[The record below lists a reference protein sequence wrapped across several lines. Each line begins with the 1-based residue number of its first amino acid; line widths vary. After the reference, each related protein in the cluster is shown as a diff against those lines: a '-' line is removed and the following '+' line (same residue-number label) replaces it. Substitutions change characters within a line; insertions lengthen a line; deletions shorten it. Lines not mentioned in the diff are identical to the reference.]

1 LNARLIGESCFSRT
15 LNFMAEY
22 LVKMADERGHVLQQV
37 ESGVSEQE
45 IKDRFAQQG
54 FMVYSVKSRR
64 GLLPMGGKGR
74 KKLLRADQFVIFN
87 QQFLT
92 LIKAG
97 LPIIKSLNILS
108 KRQKNANF
116 KAILENVQD
125 RVKSGS
131 LLSEAFEAQGATS
144 KIYTTTLLA
153 GERSGNLEEVLGRY
167 ITFQRITVSFRKKL
181 IASLWYPALLV
192 CALAVMLTFLLTY
205 VVPQF
210 ADLYSTLNAKL
221 PAITL
226 FMLAVGKG
234 IQNDY
239 YIILAGMAAL
249 ALLITFWVRSDQ
261 GSKMLDAIRYKLPL
275 FGDIW
280 MKYQIAMFSRTLSTL
295 LSGGLPLVP
304 SLETASHSINSFK
317 ISSNVEYAS
326 RRVREGRALS
336 FSLEETEFFPDMAV
350 EMVEVGE
357 STGALPAMLNS
368 VAEFYEEDVQ
378 NSLATAMQLIEPVIL
393 IFMGITV
400 AFVLLSLYMP
410 IFSLGA
416 QVQQ

>member
-1 LNARLIGESCFSRT
+1 
-15 LNFMAEY
+15 MAEF

-54 FMVYSVKSRR
+54 FLVYSVKSRT
-64 GLLPMGGKGR
+64 GLLSMGGPRR
-74 KKLLRADQFVIFN
+74 KKPIKPDVFIVFN

-97 LPIIKSLNILS
+97 LPIIKSLNILG
-108 KRQKNANF
+108 KRQKDPNF
-116 KAILENVQD
+116 KAILENVQE
-125 RVKSGS
+125 RVKSGE
-131 LLSEAFEAQGATS
+131 LLSEAFEAQGAITS

-167 ITFQRITVSFRKKL
+167 IAFQRIALSFRKKL
-181 IASLWYPALLV
+181 ISSLWYPALLL
-192 CALAVMLTFLLTY
+192 CALTVMLTFLMTY

-221 PAITL
+221 PTVTL
-226 FMLAVGKG
+226 FMLSIGRF
-234 IQNDY
+234 IQHSY
-239 YIILAGMAAL
+239 VFILLGILAVVVAGTL
-249 ALLITFWVRSDQ
+249 WVRSEQ
-261 GSKMLDAIRYKLPL
+261 GSKALDAIRYKLPL
-275 FGDIW
+275 FGTIW

-317 ISSNVEYAS
+317 ISSSVEHAS
-326 RRVREGRALS
+326 RRVREGRSLS
-336 FSLEETEFFPDMAV
+336 FSLEETQFFPDLAI

-357 STGALPAMLNS
+357 STGALPSMLNS

-378 NSLATAMQLIEPVIL
+378 NSLSTAMQLIEPVIL

-400 AFVLLSLYMP
+400 AFVLLSLYLP

>member
-1 LNARLIGESCFSRT
+1 MNARLIGESCFSCT

-45 IKDRFAQQG
+45 IKDRFALQG

-74 KKLLRADQFVIFN
+74 KKLLKADQFVIFN

-97 LPIIKSLNILS
+97 LPIIKSLHILS

-116 KAILENVQD
+116 KAILENVQE

-221 PAITL
+221 PAMTI
-226 FMLAVGKG
+226 FMLGIGRG
-234 IQNDY
+234 IQNYY
-239 YIILAGMAAL
+239 YIILAAIL
-249 ALLITFWVRSDQ
+249 ALGLMITLWVRSDK
-261 GSKMLDAIRYKLPL
+261 GSRILDAIRYKLPL

-336 FSLEETEFFPDMAV
+336 FSLEETGFFPDMAV

>member
-1 LNARLIGESCFSRT
+1 
-15 LNFMAEY
+15 
-22 LVKMADERGHVLQQV
+22 MADERGHVLQQV
-37 ESGVSEQE
+37 ESGVSEKE
-45 IKDRFAQQG
+45 IRDRFAQQG
-54 FMVYSVKSRR
+54 FLIYSVKNRR
-64 GLLPMGGKGR
+64 GVLPMGGGTR
-74 KKLLRADQFVIFN
+74 KKALKADQFVIFN

-97 LPIIKSLNILS
+97 LPILKSLNILS
-108 KRQKNANF
+108 KRQKNPYF
-116 KAILENVQD
+116 KAILDNVQE
-125 RVKSGS
+125 RVKSGE
-131 LLSEAFEAQGATS
+131 LLSAAFEAQGATS

-181 IASLWYPALLV
+181 ISSLWYPALLIT
-192 CALAVMLTFLLTY
+192 ALAVMLTFLMTY

-210 ADLYSTLNAKL
+210 ADLYQSLNAKL
-221 PAITL
+221 PAITVM
-226 FMLAVGKG
+226 MLG
-234 IQNDY
+234 IGRAIQHYY
-239 YIILAGMAAL
+239 YIILAVLVGLAL
-249 ALLITFWVRSDQ
+249 AITVWVRSNK
-261 GSKMLDAIRYKLPL
+261 GSKSMDAMRYKLPL
-275 FGDIW
+275 FGEIW

-295 LSGGLPLVP
+295 LTGGLPLVP
-304 SLETASHSINSFK
+304 SLETASQSINSFK

-326 RRVREGRALS
+326 KRVREGRSLS
-336 FSLEETEFFPDMAV
+336 YSLEETQFFPDLAI
-350 EMVEVGE
+350 EMIEVGE

-378 NSLATAMQLIEPVIL
+378 NSLATAMQLIEPALL

-400 AFVLLSLYMP
+400 AVVLLSLYMP

>member
-1 LNARLIGESCFSRT
+1 
-15 LNFMAEY
+15 MAEF

-54 FMVYSVKSRR
+54 FLVYSVKSRT
-64 GLLPMGGKGR
+64 GLLSMGGPRR
-74 KKLLRADQFVIFN
+74 KKPIKPDVFIVFN

-97 LPIIKSLNILS
+97 LPIIKSLNILG
-108 KRQKNANF
+108 KRQKDPNF
-116 KAILENVQD
+116 KAILENVQE
-125 RVKSGS
+125 RVKSGE
-131 LLSEAFEAQGATS
+131 LLSEAFEAQGATT

-167 ITFQRITVSFRKKL
+167 IAFQRISISFRKKL
-181 IASLWYPALLV
+181 ISSLWYPGLLL
-192 CALAVMLTFLLTY
+192 CALTVMLTFLMTY

-221 PAITL
+221 PAVTL
-226 FMLAVGKG
+226 FMLG
-234 IQNDY
+234 IGRIIQHDY
-239 YIILAGMAAL
+239 LIILGVIL
-249 ALLITFWVRSDQ
+249 ATVMSTILWVRSE
-261 GSKMLDAIRYKLPL
+261 GGGKSLDAIRYKLPI
-275 FGDIW
+275 FGQIW

-317 ISSNVEYAS
+317 ISSNVEQAS
-326 RRVREGRALS
+326 KRVREGRSLS
-336 FSLEETEFFPDMAV
+336 FSLEETQFFPDLAI

-357 STGALPAMLNS
+357 STGALPAMLTS

-378 NSLATAMQLIEPVIL
+378 NSLATAMQLIEPIIL

-400 AFVLLSLYMP
+400 AFVLLSLYLP

>member
-1 LNARLIGESCFSRT
+1 
-15 LNFMAEY
+15 MAEF

-37 ESGVSEQE
+37 ESGISEQE
-45 IKDRFAQQG
+45 IRERFAQQG
-54 FMVYSVKSRR
+54 FLVYSVKNRM
-64 GLLPMGGKGR
+64 GLLPMGGGLR
-74 KKLLRADQFVIFN
+74 KKGLKADEFVVFN

-97 LPIIKSLNILS
+97 LPILKSLNILS
-108 KRQKNANF
+108 KRQKNPYF
-116 KAILENVQD
+116 KSILDNVQD
-125 RVKSGS
+125 RVKSGE
-131 LLSEAFEAQGATS
+131 LLSAAFEAQGATS

-167 ITFQRITVSFRKKL
+167 IAFQRITVSFRKKL
-181 IASLWYPALLV
+181 ISSLWYPGLLLG
-192 CALAVMLTFLLTY
+192 ALAVMLTFLLTY

-210 ADLYSTLNAKL
+210 ADLYGTLNAKL

-226 FMLAVGKG
+226 FMLSIGRA
-234 IQNDY
+234 IQHYY
-239 YIILAGMAAL
+239 YIILAVLVAL
-249 ALLITFWVRSDQ
+249 VFLTMIFVRSEK
-261 GSKMLDAIRYKLPL
+261 GSKMLDAVRYRLPI

-295 LSGGLPLVP
+295 LTGGLPLVP
-304 SLETASHSINSFK
+304 SLETASQSINSFK
-317 ISSNVEYAS
+317 ISSNVEYAAK
-326 RRVREGRALS
+326 RVREGRSLS
-336 FSLEETEFFPDMAV
+336 YSLEETTFFPDLAI

-400 AFVLLSLYMP
+400 AFVLLSLYLP

>member
-1 LNARLIGESCFSRT
+1 
-15 LNFMAEY
+15 MAEF

-37 ESGVSEQE
+37 ESGISEQE
-45 IKDRFAQQG
+45 IRERFAQQG
-54 FMVYSVKSRR
+54 FLVYSVKGRS
-64 GLLPMGGKGR
+64 GLMPIGGRGR
-74 KKLLRADQFVIFN
+74 KKKLKADQFVIFN

-97 LPIIKSLNILS
+97 LPILKSLSLLS
-108 KRQKNANF
+108 KRQKDPIF
-116 KAILENVQD
+116 KAMLENIQE
-125 RVKSGS
+125 RVKSGQ
-131 LLSEAFEAQGATS
+131 LLSEAFEAQGAVS

-167 ITFQRITVSFRKKL
+167 IAFQRITVSFRKKL
-181 IASLWYPALLV
+181 ISSLWYPALLIV
-192 CALAVMLTFLLTY
+192 ALAVMLTFLMTY

-210 ADLYSTLNAKL
+210 ADLYNSLNAKL
-221 PAITL
+221 PAITIV
-226 FMLAVGKG
+226 MLSIGTA
-234 IQNDY
+234 IQHYY
-239 YIILAGMAAL
+239 YIILAVIVAIVL
-249 ALLITFWVRSDQ
+249 VTTFWVRSDK
-261 GSKMLDAIRYKLPL
+261 GSKSLDALRYRLPI
-275 FGDIW
+275 FGQIW

-295 LSGGLPLVP
+295 LTGGLPLVP

-317 ISSNVEYAS
+317 ISSNVEHGA
-326 RRVREGRALS
+326 RRVREGRSLS
-336 FSLEETEFFPDMAV
+336 FSLEETGFFPDLAI
-350 EMVEVGE
+350 EMIEVGE

-393 IFMGITV
+393 IFMGVTV
-400 AFVLLSLYMP
+400 ALVLLSLYLP

>member
-1 LNARLIGESCFSRT
+1 
-15 LNFMAEY
+15 MAEF

-45 IKDRFAQQG
+45 IRDRFVQQG

-64 GLLPMGGKGR
+64 GLLPMGGGAR
-74 KKLLRADQFVIFN
+74 KKILKADQFVIFN

-97 LPIIKSLNILS
+97 LPILKSLNILS
-108 KRQKNANF
+108 KRQKNPRF
-116 KAILENVQD
+116 KAILDNVQE
-125 RVKSGS
+125 RVKSGE
-131 LLSEAFEAQGATS
+131 LLSQAFEAQGATS

-167 ITFQRITVSFRKKL
+167 IAFQRITVSFRKKL
-181 IASLWYPALLV
+181 IASLWYPALLI
-192 CALAVMLTFLLTY
+192 CALTVMLTFLMTY

-210 ADLYSTLNAKL
+210 ADLYSSLNAQL
-221 PAITL
+221 PTMTVI
-226 FMLAVGKG
+226 MLSIGRG
-234 IQNDY
+234 IQNY
-239 YIILAGMAAL
+239 WYIILAGLL
-249 ALLITFWVRSDQ
+249 ALVIVIALFVRSER
-261 GSKMLDAIRYKLPL
+261 GSKWLDALRYKLPL
-275 FGDIW
+275 FGQIW

-295 LSGGLPLVP
+295 LTGGLPLVP

-317 ISSNVEYAS
+317 ISSTVGYAS
-326 RRVREGRALS
+326 NRVREGRALS
-336 FSLEETEFFPDMAV
+336 YSLEETKFFPDLAV
-350 EMVEVGE
+350 EMIEVGE
-357 STGALPAMLNS
+357 STGALPSMLNS

-378 NSLATAMQLIEPVIL
+378 NSLATAMQLVEPVIL

-400 AFVLLSLYMP
+400 AIVLLSLYLP

-416 QVQQ
+416 QAHP